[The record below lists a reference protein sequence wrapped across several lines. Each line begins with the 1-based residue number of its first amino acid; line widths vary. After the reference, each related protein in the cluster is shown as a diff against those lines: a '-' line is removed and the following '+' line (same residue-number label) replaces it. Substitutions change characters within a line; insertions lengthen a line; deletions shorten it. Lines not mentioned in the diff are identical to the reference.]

1 MANDIADLLLR
12 IDATTEGLRRELKRA
27 EDAVTD
33 SGKQIGD
40 NTKKIDD
47 NFSKMSDGVSK
58 SLRLVG
64 TALAAMGVSLSVKA
78 VNDYADAWQNS
89 TNQLKTVQKE
99 TESLSVTQD
108 RLMSI
113 ANESRA
119 SFEATAGLYTR
130 LTRST
135 ESLNLTQAELIDLT
149 ETINKSFVVSGAT
162 ANEANNAIVQLA
174 QGLAA
179 GALRGDEFNSVAE
192 QSPILMQAIAD
203 SLNMTRGELRAFAA
217 EGGITAEIVVNALK
231 KASGE
236 IDRTFSKM
244 SATFEQNMTIA
255 RNNMLEFVGSSETV
269 QRVSSATGRSIVA
282 LSENMDTMGNIAISA
297 GVGVGALGAVHL
309 VRFVAAMQSATAAQT
324 AFNLVAA
331 VNPYVLLAAGVG
343 ALTFAVLEYE
353 SAQKKANAAT
363 QEFIRRSTDF
373 TYIADQMTAAQR
385 RVTNATED
393 ESKAIDEATDYVN
406 GLYSSLGI
414 VVDKTTAATN
424 ETVRFTRVIDTA
436 GMAAYLTSNNVG
448 GLAGAVEQMTYV
460 TQGFVGPMQKATYV
474 TEGFVGPIQQ
484 VTQATKD
491 SATSTDEWA
500 RRNEEAARTAADAWG
515 RTHDF
520 LSDTFVDI
528 FNQGGN
534 AFQRIGDMAV
544 ATAQRI
550 IAEWLAMKAMNLF
563 NIPTPAG
570 VSTNILGSVAQSTA
584 GRVIGSVISGGASTS
599 AAIAAGGQLGGVGAT
614 VAGGTGAAGVGAAAA
629 GGGGLISTIGGAASA
644 IGSAASAAGSA
655 VMSGLAAI
663 PGWGW
668 ALGGAALLAKT
679 LDDSGTM
686 SSNAGMLIRQ
696 VGNGENQFD
705 VPAFASGFDP
715 VGFARREDQGAATAI
730 IDTFRGYDAALTS
743 IAKSV
748 GLDVNYNSN
757 NFGGFNEKGT
767 GAGLFFGSA
776 AEDGTNTAT
785 PIEKQVDQFVSQ
797 WIKGL
802 GGQVDQSLI
811 NDVLSQGSA
820 DAMLKRAAEIAG
832 VDGVHEDGLDYV
844 PFDGYRAELHRG
856 ERVLTASENRE
867 MSAMSGKM
875 DALMMQVALYSRRMS
890 QIIDDWD
897 SRGLPP
903 ERMA

>member
-12 IDATTEGLRRELKRA
+12 IDATTEGLRRELKKA

-33 SGKQIGD
+33 SGRQIGD

-47 NFSKMSDGVSK
+47 SFSKMSDGVSK

-108 RLMSI
+108 RLMAI
-113 ANESRA
+113 ANSSRA
-119 SFEATAGLYTR
+119 SFEATASLYTR

-149 ETINKSFVVSGAT
+149 ETINKSFAVSGAS
-162 ANEANNAIVQLA
+162 ANEATNAIIQLA
-174 QGLAA
+174 QGLSA

-203 SLNMTRGELRAFAA
+203 SLKMTRGELREFASQ
-217 EGGITAEIVVNALK
+217 GGITAEIVVKALQD
-231 KASGE
+231 ASGQ

-244 SATFEQNMTIA
+244 SATFEQNMVIA
-255 RNNMLEFVGSSETV
+255 RNNLLEFVGASETV

-282 LSENMDTMGNIAISA
+282 LSENMDTMGNVAISVGA
-297 GVGVGALGAVHL
+297 GVGALGAVHL
-309 VRFVAAMQSATAAQT
+309 VRFVSAMQGATAAQA
-324 AFNLVAA
+324 AFNVVAA
-331 VNPYVLLAAGVG
+331 ANPYVLLAAGVG

-353 SAQKKANAAT
+353 AAQKKANAAT

-373 TYIADQMTAAQR
+373 TYIADQMAAAQR
-385 RVTNATED
+385 RVKNATEE
-393 ESKAIDEATDYVN
+393 ESQAIDEVTDYVN
-406 GLYSSLGI
+406 GLFGSLGM
-414 VVDKTTAATN
+414 VVDRTTAASN
-424 ETVRFTRVIDTA
+424 ETVKFTRIIDTA
-436 GMAAYLTSNNVG
+436 GVAAYLTSNQVG
-448 GLAGAVEQMTYV
+448 GLAGAIEEMTYV
-460 TQGFVGPMQKATYV
+460 TEGFVGPMQQMTYV

-484 VTQATKD
+484 VTRATQD
-491 SATSTDEWA
+491 SATSTEEWA
-500 RRNEEAARTAADAWG
+500 RKNDEAARSAADAWG

-528 FNQGGN
+528 FNEGGN
-534 AFQRIGDMAV
+534 AFQKIGDMAV

-550 IAEWLAMKAMNLF
+550 IAEWLALKAMNLF
-563 NIPTPAG
+563 GIPTPAG
-570 VSTNILGSVAQSTA
+570 VTGGGAGANILSSVAQSTA
-584 GRVIGSVISGGASTS
+584 GKAIGNIITGGSS
-599 AAIAAGGQLGGVGAT
+599 IAGAVQAGGMLGGVGAAT
-614 VAGGTGAAGVGAAAA
+614 AGGTAAGGVGAAAA
-629 GGGGLISTIGGAASA
+629 GGGGVLATIGGAASA
-644 IGSAASAAGSA
+644 AGSA
-655 VMSGLAAI
+655 IISGISAI

-668 ALGGAALLAKT
+668 ALGGAALLAET

-705 VPAFASGFDP
+705 VPAFDSGFDP
-715 VGFARREDQGAATAI
+715 VGFARREDQGSAVAI
-730 IDTFRGYDAALTS
+730 IDTFRAYDSALTG
-743 IAKSV
+743 IAKAV

-767 GAGLFFGSA
+767 GGGLFFGAA
-776 AEDGTNTAT
+776 AEDGRNTAT
-785 PIEKQVDQFVSQ
+785 PIDKQVDQFVSQ

-802 GGQVDQSLI
+802 GGQVDQALI
-811 NDVLSQGSA
+811 NDVLSAGSA

-832 VDGVHEDGLDYV
+832 VDGSHADGLEFV

-856 ERVLTASENRE
+856 ERVLTASENSQ

-903 ERMA
+903 ERLA

>member
-12 IDATTEGLRRELKRA
+12 IDATTEGLRRELKKA

-33 SGKQIGD
+33 SGRQIGD

-47 NFSKMSDGVSK
+47 SFSKMSDGVSK

-108 RLMSI
+108 RLMAI
-113 ANESRA
+113 ANSSRA
-119 SFEATAGLYTR
+119 SFEATASLYTR

-149 ETINKSFVVSGAT
+149 ETINKSFAVSGAS
-162 ANEANNAIVQLA
+162 ANEATNAIIQLA
-174 QGLAA
+174 QGFSA

-192 QSPILMQAIAD
+192 QSPILVQAIAD
-203 SLNMTRGELRAFAA
+203 SLKMTRGELREFASQ
-217 EGGITAEIVVNALK
+217 GGITAEIVVKALQD
-231 KASGE
+231 ASGQ

-244 SATFEQNMTIA
+244 SATFEQNMVIA
-255 RNNMLEFVGSSETV
+255 RNNLLEFVGASETV

-282 LSENMDTMGNIAISA
+282 LSENMDTMGNVAISVGA
-297 GVGVGALGAVHL
+297 GVGALGAVHL
-309 VRFVAAMQSATAAQT
+309 VRFVSAMQGATAAQA
-324 AFNLVAA
+324 AFNVVAA
-331 VNPYVLLAAGVG
+331 ANPYVLLAAGVG

-363 QEFIRRSTDF
+363 QEFIKRSTDF
-373 TYIADQMTAAQR
+373 TYLANQMASAQQ
-385 RVTNATED
+385 RVTNATEE
-393 ESKAIDEATDYVN
+393 ESQAIDEATDYVN
-406 GLYSSLGI
+406 GLFGSLGM
-414 VVDKTTAATN
+414 VVDRTTAASN
-424 ETVRFTRVIDTA
+424 ETVKFTRIIDTA
-436 GMAAYLTSNNVG
+436 GVAAYLTSNQVG
-448 GLAGAVEQMTYV
+448 GLAGAIEEMTYV
-460 TQGFVGPMQKATYV
+460 TEGFVGPMQQMTYV

-484 VTQATKD
+484 VTRATQD
-491 SATSTDEWA
+491 SATSTEEWA
-500 RRNEEAARTAADAWG
+500 RKNDEAARSAADAWG

-528 FNQGGN
+528 FNEGGN
-534 AFQRIGDMAV
+534 AFQKIGDMAV

-550 IAEWLAMKAMNLF
+550 IAEWLALKAMNLF
-563 NIPTPAG
+563 GIPTPAG
-570 VSTNILGSVAQSTA
+570 VTGGGAGANILSSVAQSTA
-584 GRVIGSVISGGASTS
+584 GKAIGNIITGGSS
-599 AAIAAGGQLGGVGAT
+599 IAGAVQAGGMLGGVGAAT
-614 VAGGTGAAGVGAAAA
+614 AGGTAAGGVGAAAA
-629 GGGGLISTIGGAASA
+629 GGGGVLATIGGAASA
-644 IGSAASAAGSA
+644 AGSA
-655 VMSGLAAI
+655 IMSGISAI

-705 VPAFASGFDP
+705 VPAFDSGFNP
-715 VGFARREDQGAATAI
+715 VGFARRDDQGSAVAI
-730 IDTFRGYDAALTS
+730 IDTFRAYDSALTG
-743 IAKSV
+743 IAKAV

-767 GAGLFFGSA
+767 GGGLFFGAA
-776 AEDGTNTAT
+776 AEDGRSTAT
-785 PIEKQVDQFVSQ
+785 PIDKQVDQFVSQ

-802 GGQVDQSLI
+802 GGQVDQAVI
-811 NDVLSQGSA
+811 NDVLSAGSA

-832 VDGVHEDGLDYV
+832 VDGSHADGLEFV

-856 ERVLTASENRE
+856 ERVLTASENSQ

-903 ERMA
+903 ERLA

>member
-12 IDATTEGLRRELKRA
+12 IDATTEGLRRELKKA

-33 SGKQIGD
+33 SGRQIGD

-47 NFSKMSDGVSK
+47 SFSKMSDGVSK

-108 RLMSI
+108 RLMAI
-113 ANESRA
+113 ANSSRA
-119 SFEATAGLYTR
+119 SFEATASLYTR

-149 ETINKSFVVSGAT
+149 ETINKSFAVSGAS
-162 ANEANNAIVQLA
+162 ANEATNAIIQLA
-174 QGLAA
+174 QGLSA

-203 SLNMTRGELRAFAA
+203 SLKMTRGELREFASQ
-217 EGGITAEIVVNALK
+217 GGITAEIVVKALQD
-231 KASGE
+231 ASGQ

-244 SATFEQNMTIA
+244 SATFEQNMVIA
-255 RNNMLEFVGSSETV
+255 RNNLLEFVGASETV

-282 LSENMDTMGNIAISA
+282 LSENMDTMGNVAISVGA
-297 GVGVGALGAVHL
+297 GVGALGAVHL
-309 VRFVAAMQSATAAQT
+309 VRFVSAMQGATAAQA
-324 AFNLVAA
+324 AFNVVAA
-331 VNPYVLLAAGVG
+331 ANPYVLLAAGVG

-363 QEFIRRSTDF
+363 QEFIKRSTDF
-373 TYIADQMTAAQR
+373 TYFANQMASAQQ
-385 RVTNATED
+385 RVTNATEE
-393 ESKAIDEATDYVN
+393 ESQAIDEATDYVN
-406 GLYSSLGI
+406 GLFGSLGM
-414 VVDKTTAATN
+414 VVDRTTAASN
-424 ETVRFTRVIDTA
+424 ETVKFTRIIDTA
-436 GMAAYLTSNNVG
+436 GVAAYLTSNQVG
-448 GLAGAVEQMTYV
+448 GLAGAIEEMTYV
-460 TQGFVGPMQKATYV
+460 TEGFVGPMQQMTYV

-484 VTQATKD
+484 VTRATQD
-491 SATSTDEWA
+491 SATSTEEWA
-500 RRNEEAARTAADAWG
+500 RKNDEAARSAADAWG

-528 FNQGGN
+528 FNEGGN
-534 AFQRIGDMAV
+534 AFQKIGDMAV

-550 IAEWLAMKAMNLF
+550 IAEWLALKAMNLF
-563 NIPTPAG
+563 GIPTPAG
-570 VSTNILGSVAQSTA
+570 VTGGGAGANILSSVAQSTA
-584 GRVIGSVISGGASTS
+584 GKAIGNIITGGSS
-599 AAIAAGGQLGGVGAT
+599 IAGAVQAGGMLGGVGAAT
-614 VAGGTGAAGVGAAAA
+614 AGGTAAGGVGAAAA
-629 GGGGLISTIGGAASA
+629 GGGGVLATIGGAASA
-644 IGSAASAAGSA
+644 AGSA
-655 VMSGLAAI
+655 IMSGISAI

-705 VPAFASGFDP
+705 VPAFDSGFDP
-715 VGFARREDQGAATAI
+715 VGFARREDQGSAVAI
-730 IDTFRGYDAALTS
+730 IDTFRAYDSALTG
-743 IAKSV
+743 IAKAV

-767 GAGLFFGSA
+767 GGGLFFGAA
-776 AEDGTNTAT
+776 AEDGRSTAT
-785 PIEKQVDQFVSQ
+785 PIDKQVDQFVSQ

-802 GGQVDQSLI
+802 GGQVDQAVI
-811 NDVLSQGSA
+811 NDVLSAGSA

-832 VDGVHEDGLDYV
+832 VDGSHADGLEFV

-856 ERVLTASENRE
+856 ERVLTASENSQ

-903 ERMA
+903 ERLA

>member
-12 IDATTEGLRRELKRA
+12 IDATTEGLRRELKKA

-33 SGKQIGD
+33 SGRQIGD

-47 NFSKMSDGVSK
+47 SFSKMSDGVSK

-108 RLMSI
+108 RLMAI
-113 ANESRA
+113 ANSSRA
-119 SFEATAGLYTR
+119 SFEATASLYTR

-149 ETINKSFVVSGAT
+149 ETINKSFAVSGAS
-162 ANEANNAIVQLA
+162 ANEATNAIIQLA
-174 QGLAA
+174 QGLSA

-203 SLNMTRGELRAFAA
+203 SLKMTRGELREFASQ
-217 EGGITAEIVVNALK
+217 GGITAEIVVKALQD
-231 KASGE
+231 ASGQ

-244 SATFEQNMTIA
+244 SATFEQNMVIA
-255 RNNMLEFVGSSETV
+255 RNNLLEFVGASETV

-282 LSENMDTMGNIAISA
+282 LSENMDTMGNVAISVGA
-297 GVGVGALGAVHL
+297 GVGALGAVHL
-309 VRFVAAMQSATAAQT
+309 VRFVSAMQGATAAQA
-324 AFNLVAA
+324 AFNVVAA
-331 VNPYVLLAAGVG
+331 ANPYVLLAAGVG

-353 SAQKKANAAT
+353 AAQKKANAAT

-373 TYIADQMTAAQR
+373 TYIADQMAAAQR
-385 RVTNATED
+385 RVKNATEE
-393 ESKAIDEATDYVN
+393 ESQAIDEVTDYVN
-406 GLYSSLGI
+406 GLFGSLGM
-414 VVDKTTAATN
+414 VVDRTTAASN
-424 ETVRFTRVIDTA
+424 ETVKFTRIIDTA
-436 GMAAYLTSNNVG
+436 GVAAYLTSNQVG
-448 GLAGAVEQMTYV
+448 GLAGAIEEMTYV
-460 TQGFVGPMQKATYV
+460 TEGFVGPMQQMTYV

-484 VTQATKD
+484 VTRATQD
-491 SATSTDEWA
+491 SATSTEEWA
-500 RRNEEAARTAADAWG
+500 RKNDEAARSAADAWG

-528 FNQGGN
+528 FNEGGN
-534 AFQRIGDMAV
+534 AFQKIGDMAV

-550 IAEWLAMKAMNLF
+550 IAEWLALKAMNLF
-563 NIPTPAG
+563 GIPTPAG
-570 VSTNILGSVAQSTA
+570 VTGGGAGANILSSVAQSTA
-584 GRVIGSVISGGASTS
+584 GKAIGNIITGGSS
-599 AAIAAGGQLGGVGAT
+599 IAGAVQAGGMLGGVGAAT
-614 VAGGTGAAGVGAAAA
+614 AGGTAAGGVGAAAA
-629 GGGGLISTIGGAASA
+629 GGGGVLATIGGAASA
-644 IGSAASAAGSA
+644 AGSA
-655 VMSGLAAI
+655 IMSGISAI

-705 VPAFASGFDP
+705 VPAFDSGFDP
-715 VGFARREDQGAATAI
+715 VGFARREDQGSAVAI
-730 IDTFRGYDAALTS
+730 IDTFRAYDSALTG
-743 IAKSV
+743 IAKAV

-767 GAGLFFGSA
+767 GGGLFFGAA
-776 AEDGTNTAT
+776 AEDGRSTAT
-785 PIEKQVDQFVSQ
+785 PIDNQVDQFVSQ

-802 GGQVDQSLI
+802 GGQVDQAVI
-811 NDVLSQGSA
+811 NDVLSAGSA

-832 VDGVHEDGLDYV
+832 VDGSHADGLEFV

-856 ERVLTASENRE
+856 ERVLTASENSQ

-903 ERMA
+903 ERLA

>member
-12 IDATTEGLRRELKRA
+12 IDATTEGLRRELKKA

-33 SGKQIGD
+33 SGRQIGD

-47 NFSKMSDGVSK
+47 SFSKMSDGVSK

-108 RLMSI
+108 RLMAI
-113 ANESRA
+113 ANSSRA
-119 SFEATAGLYTR
+119 SFEATASLYTR

-149 ETINKSFVVSGAT
+149 ETINKSFAVSGAS
-162 ANEANNAIVQLA
+162 ANEATNAIIQLA
-174 QGLAA
+174 QGLSA

-203 SLNMTRGELRAFAA
+203 SLKMTRGELREFASQ
-217 EGGITAEIVVNALK
+217 GGITAEIVVKALQD
-231 KASGE
+231 ASGQ

-244 SATFEQNMTIA
+244 SATFEQNMVIA
-255 RNNMLEFVGSSETV
+255 RNNLLEFVGASETV

-282 LSENMDTMGNIAISA
+282 LSENMDTMGNVAISVGA
-297 GVGVGALGAVHL
+297 GVGALGAVHL
-309 VRFVAAMQSATAAQT
+309 VRFVSAMQGATAAQA
-324 AFNLVAA
+324 AFNVVAA
-331 VNPYVLLAAGVG
+331 ANPYVLLAAGVG

-363 QEFIRRSTDF
+363 QEFIKRSTDF
-373 TYIADQMTAAQR
+373 TYFANQMASAQQ
-385 RVTNATED
+385 RVTNATEE
-393 ESKAIDEATDYVN
+393 ESQAIDEATDYVN
-406 GLYSSLGI
+406 GLFGSLGM
-414 VVDKTTAATN
+414 VVDRTTAASN
-424 ETVRFTRVIDTA
+424 ETVKFTRIIDTA
-436 GMAAYLTSNNVG
+436 GVAAYLTSNQVG
-448 GLAGAVEQMTYV
+448 GLAGAIEEMTYV
-460 TQGFVGPMQKATYV
+460 TEGFVGPMQQMTYV

-484 VTQATKD
+484 VTRATQD
-491 SATSTDEWA
+491 SATSTEEWA
-500 RRNEEAARTAADAWG
+500 RKNDEAARSAADAWG

-528 FNQGGN
+528 FNEGGN
-534 AFQRIGDMAV
+534 AFQKIGDMAV

-550 IAEWLAMKAMNLF
+550 IAEWLALKAMNLF
-563 NIPTPAG
+563 GIPTPAG
-570 VSTNILGSVAQSTA
+570 VTGGGAGANILSSVAQSTA
-584 GRVIGSVISGGASTS
+584 GKAIGNIITGGSS
-599 AAIAAGGQLGGVGAT
+599 IAGAVQAGGMLGGVGAAT
-614 VAGGTGAAGVGAAAA
+614 AGGTAAGGVGAAAA
-629 GGGGLISTIGGAASA
+629 GGGGVLATIGGAASA
-644 IGSAASAAGSA
+644 AGSA
-655 VMSGLAAI
+655 IMSGISAI

-705 VPAFASGFDP
+705 VPAFDSGFDP
-715 VGFARREDQGAATAI
+715 VGFARRDDQGSAVAI
-730 IDTFRGYDAALTS
+730 IDTFRAYDSALTG
-743 IAKSV
+743 IAKAV

-767 GAGLFFGSA
+767 GGGLFFGAA
-776 AEDGTNTAT
+776 AEDGRSTAT
-785 PIEKQVDQFVSQ
+785 PIDKQVDQFVSQ

-802 GGQVDQSLI
+802 GGQVDQAVI
-811 NDVLSQGSA
+811 NDVLSAGSA

-832 VDGVHEDGLDYV
+832 VDGSHADGLEFV

-856 ERVLTASENRE
+856 ERVLTASENSQ

-903 ERMA
+903 ERLA